1 MSGIAPV
8 VVAQRVFCVQFCETK
23 LVPAWVVQWRGMPPL
38 GGGRRGLAARPSEV
52 CLLQPTQF
60 PPMSRAAPTLLLAD
74 DDLLISHQVVSL
86 KDPMS
91 GQRMQ
96 VSWWAGRG

>member
-1 MSGIAPV
+1 MAKV
-8 VVAQRVFCVQFCETK
+8 VLHYLSQPST
-23 LVPAWVVQWRGMPPL
+23 
-38 GGGRRGLAARPSEV
+38 AA
-52 CLLQPTQF
+52 F
-60 PPMSRAAPTLLLAD
+60 AAAATAAD

-96 VSWWAGRG
+96 VRGGGVGVGAVVWGRVLAALQRRGGGVVGRCSDRSGGVGGLVVHA